1 MRVVLFALNGSYS
14 HTCLALRCLR
24 RPLEGAGFEVALLES
39 NLRDRR
45 DEVLQSLYVK
55 RAEVYSFSCYIWNIE
70 ETLSL
75 AADLSALLPSSKI
88 IFGGPEVWYDSERFL
103 QYDFIDCI
111 VCGEGENALV
121 ALCKSIE
128 NGEDLPRV
136 VNAEL
141 PQVMGNEGILYRDGD
156 FHEGGMLYYESS
168 RGCPY
173 SCAYCLSSAQKGVRA
188 KSVEAVLAD
197 MEAFEKL
204 DSDIKIIKF
213 VDRTFNFDIARA
225 NRIWEALLDEKYQKN
240 YHFEICASLLDEQ
253 SFEIFKRFPN
263 GKIQL
268 EIGLQST
275 NEQTLATVARQVS
288 PSKVIEATRRIH
300 DMGNIHVHLDLIA
313 GLPYEG
319 YERFARS
326 FDDAYDCSDMLQ
338 LGFLK
343 LLHGTA
349 LRNDAEKYG
358 YISMAKAPY
367 TVLATNWMTRDEMYR
382 LSMIS
387 DLLERFYSSG
397 RFSRSLGFAIS
408 KCDSPFAFYEG
419 LLDHIAENDGRSV
432 RKLSQTDAFRV
443 FYHYV
448 STRLCGAEL
457 AEFEQN
463 LHEDYAAHEARKM
476 PYSVIHG
483 NKKGLPV

>member
-1 MRVVLFALNGSYS
+1 MRVVLFSLNGSYS

-24 RPLEGAGFEVALLES
+24 RPLETAGFEVVLLES

-45 DEVLQSLYVK
+45 DEVLQSLYETK
-55 RAEVYSFSCYIWNIE
+55 ADVYSFSCYIWNIE
-70 ETLSL
+70 ESLSL
-75 AADLSALLPSSKI
+75 AADLSALLPSAKI
-88 IFGGPEVWYDSERFL
+88 IFGGPEVWYDSDRFSAH
-103 QYDFIDCI
+103 DFIDCI
-111 VCGEGENALV
+111 VRGEGEEALTE
-121 ALCKSIE
+121 LCLGIE
-128 NGEDLPRV
+128 RGETLPRV
-136 VNAEL
+136 VDAKV
-141 PQVMGNEGILYRDGD
+141 PKVMEDEGILYRDGD
-156 FHEGGMLYYESS
+156 FHAGGMLYYESS

-173 SCAYCLSSAQKGVRA
+173 SCAYCLSSAQRGVRA
-188 KSVEAVLAD
+188 KSAENVLAD

-204 DSDIKIIKF
+204 SSDIKIIKF
-213 VDRTFNFDIARA
+213 VDRTFNFDIERA
-225 NRIWEALLDEKYQKN
+225 NRIWEALSDEKYQKH
-240 YHFEICASLLDEQ
+240 YHFEICASLLDER
-253 SFEIFKRFPN
+253 SFDILGRFPK

-275 NEQTLATVARQVS
+275 NEQTLAAVARQVL
-288 PSKVIEATRRIH
+288 PTEVIAATKRIH

-326 FDDAYDCSDMLQ
+326 FDDAYNCSDMLQ

-349 LRNDAEKYG
+349 LRRDAKKYG
-358 YISMAKAPY
+358 YVSMSKAPY
-367 TVLATNWMTRDEMYR
+367 TVLATKWMTRDEMYR
-382 LSMIS
+382 LSMIA

-397 RFSRSLGFAIS
+397 RFARSLGFAVS
-408 KCDSPFAFYEG
+408 KCGSPFAFYEG
-419 LLDHIAENDGRSV
+419 LLDHIAAHEGRAI

-443 FYHYV
+443 FYGYV
-448 STRLCGAEL
+448 STKLCGAEL
-457 AEFEQN
+457 AEFEQK